1 MTQEHLTEELL
12 HRLLSSSNVKTY
24 LDAKY
29 TGDYS
34 CSDYLWAL
42 LRERGMNRSTLAR
55 ESGLNATVVY
65 DIFAG
70 KSRPGETMPS
80 CSPSV

>member
-42 LRERGMNRSTLAR
+42 LRERGMKRRLWPRIGSEPHRRL
-55 ESGLNATVVY
+55 
-65 DIFAG
+65 
-70 KSRPGETMPS
+70 
-80 CSPSV
+80 